1 MPAYYKWPQ
10 EPPRCTFKLTHGSG
24 AARAAHQ
31 LPRCRARVPCA
42 VLCDA
47 LSLVVVAQG
56 DAAAGGG
63 AASAACA
70 VAGAAWNVAAVAT
83 KGDV

>member
-1 MPAYYKWPQ
+1 VPAYYKWPQ

-31 LPRCRARVPCA
+31 LPRCRA